1 MNVKTLRLKIRVLSL
16 LELNSTNRN
25 VPNKCGLNL
34 RNGDVRVFKHQI
46 CGNIES
52 PIFFGGIFSFDITPV
67 R

>member
-16 LELNSTNRN
+16 LELNSTKRN
-25 VPNKCGLNL
+25 VTNKCGLTL
-34 RNGDVRVFKHQI
+34 RNDDVRAFKTSDLWHL
-46 CGNIES
+46 ES